1 MVGTGVIETKKTT
14 KKMVL
19 VSDDNASRCVQISEK
34 LKNLI
39 ADHGIQGIIGE
50 LPHGGSKNARAS
62 HQLGLAIGTVCST
75 CHLLDIPAEWCTAYD
90 VKKAITGKIHASKNE
105 IIDAICK
112 LYGIV
117 CIEKKILITKGKRAG
132 KISTQKTYHILGEKY
147 PESKFEHIADSIG
160 VYMALSTDNLVKMF
174 G

>member
-19 VSDDNASRCVQISEK
+19 VSDDNASRCVHISEK
-34 LKNLI
+34 LKKI
-39 ADHGIQGIIGE
+39 IDDHGIQGVVGE
-50 LPHGGSKNARAS
+50 LPHGGSQNARAS
-62 HQLGLAIGTVCST
+62 HQMGLAIGAVSTT
-75 CHLLDIPAEWCTAYD
+75 CHLMYMPTEWCTPQA
-90 VKKAITGKIHASKNE
+90 VKKAITGKIDASKKE

-117 CIEKKILITKGKRAG
+117 CTEKKILITKGKRAG
-132 KISTQKTYHILGEKY
+132 KISVQKTYHILGAKY

>member
-19 VSDDNASRCVQISEK
+19 VSDDNATSCVLISEK
-34 LKNLI
+34 LKQI
-39 ADHGIQGIIGE
+39 ITGHGVRGVVGE
-50 LPHGGSKNARAS
+50 LPHGGSQNASAS

-75 CHLLDIPAEWCTAYD
+75 CHLLDIPVEWCTAYD
-90 VKKAITGKIHASKNE
+90 VKKAITGKIYASKTE

-112 LYGIV
+112 SYGIV
-117 CIEKKILITKGKRAG
+117 CTKKEILITKGKRKG
-132 KISTQKTYHILGEKY
+132 KISILKTYHILGAKY

-160 VYMALSTDNLVKMF
+160 AYMALETGNLVKMF